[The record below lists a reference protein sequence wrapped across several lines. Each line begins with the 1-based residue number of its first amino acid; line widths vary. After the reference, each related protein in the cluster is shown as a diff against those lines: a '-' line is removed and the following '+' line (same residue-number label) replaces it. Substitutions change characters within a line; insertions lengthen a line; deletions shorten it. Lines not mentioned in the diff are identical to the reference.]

1 MHEDRRRGVFWAL
14 GAAVGIAGWAVP
26 WKLASAEGAASA
38 NALLLLGF
46 AAVLNTLYNRLRPG
60 RRRGLTRVDWGLA
73 AALAAATLL
82 GNLASAE
89 AIRGLSPA
97 LLSVAQRC
105 EIILVALMAWPLV
118 GERPDRPFWLGAALA
133 VGGLVIL
140 QPPFGAADARA
151 LGLAWA
157 GLSVVAFSSMAVL
170 TRRFIHLVEPASING
185 LRLWLSVLMW
195 FAWHGVPPALLEITP
210 AQAGYTS
217 LAAFCGPFAGRL
229 AMMTS
234 ARYLEARLTTLA
246 TLAAPPLTLLL
257 AMLVLSETPTSREI
271 IGGLVML
278 VGVAIPVLAHSR
290 AGPPRPPGTPG
301 ATGPGRD
308 RGSSDEPTEHPRPAS
323 DACAG

>member
-1 MHEDRRRGVFWAL
+1 MHEERRRGTLWAL

-26 WKLASAEGAASA
+26 WKLAASEGAASA

-46 AAVLNTLYNRLRPG
+46 AAVLNSLYNGLRPG
-60 RRRGLTRVDWGLA
+60 RRRRLTPVDWGLA

-89 AIRGLSPA
+89 AIRSLSPA

-133 VGGLVIL
+133 VAGLVIL
-140 QPPFGAADARA
+140 QAPFEAADARA

-170 TRRFIHLVEPASING
+170 TRRFIHQVEPARINA
-185 LRLWLSVLMW
+185 LRLWLSVGMW
-195 FAWHGVPPALLEITP
+195 FAWFGMPPALLEVTP

-257 AMLVLSETPTSREI
+257 AMLVLSETPTAREI
-271 IGGLVML
+271 TGGLVML
-278 VGVAIPVLAHSR
+278 VGIAIPVLAHSR
-290 AGPPRPPGTPG
+290 SGPPRPT
-301 ATGPGRD
+301 A
-308 RGSSDEPTEHPRPAS
+308 EPRQAPPA
-323 DACAG
+323 